1 MPKIRYLIRL
11 NYSVR
16 ISHEQS
22 PRILAIFNGAAAKA
36 DEEPATLLEPPEAEL
51 AELMKSPRARAV
63 ATRFRSRE

>member
-11 NYSVR
+11 DYSVR
-16 ISHEQS
+16 ISHEQI
-22 PRILAIFNGAAAKA
+22 PWILAIFNGAPAKA